1 MSQTRAQLLKGFG
14 NTSAPD
20 DAFTIDSSGKV
31 GIASTSPSAKLDC
44 RVATN
49 NPTAGSPAA
58 GSFLQIRGDT
68 ASVGEGPS
76 LALMNLSGSK
86 ETGFRISAVQNSTN
100 NGDLT
105 FHGYPGGASYSEL
118 VRIRSAGGL
127 TFNGDTAAVNALDD
141 YEEGTW
147 SATLVTG
154 TCNTADGKYI
164 KIGNW
169 VRVSATLTGFSNRTS
184 TNLVQINNAPF
195 ASNGGQAAMAA
206 GSMFGRNLDRTAF
219 ASYMSSTGNVE
230 FYSIGAG
237 TWAAL
242 EHQHLN
248 ASTSTIYFQ
257 AQWQTN

>member
-100 NGDLT
+100 YGDLT

-118 VRIRSAGGL
+118 ARIRSGGGL
-127 TFNGDTAAVNALDD
+127 TFNGDTAAANALDD
-141 YEEGTW
+141 Y
-147 SATLVTG
+147 
-154 TCNTADGKYI
+154 
-164 KIGNW
+164 
-169 VRVSATLTGFSNRTS
+169 
-184 TNLVQINNAPF
+184 
-195 ASNGGQAAMAA
+195 
-206 GSMFGRNLDRTAF
+206 
-219 ASYMSSTGNVE
+219 
-230 FYSIGAG
+230 
-237 TWAAL
+237 
-242 EHQHLN
+242 
-248 ASTSTIYFQ
+248 
-257 AQWQTN
+257 